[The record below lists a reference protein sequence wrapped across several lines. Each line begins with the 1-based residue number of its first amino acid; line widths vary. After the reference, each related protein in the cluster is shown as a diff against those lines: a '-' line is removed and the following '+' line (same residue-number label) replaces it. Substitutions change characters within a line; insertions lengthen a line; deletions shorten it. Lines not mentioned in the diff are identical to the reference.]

1 VSESGDELLRLAGQF
16 CEQQL
21 SSDDRARLQH
31 LLRSSDIQRMQFIE
45 YVQLHG
51 LLAWDVGMM
60 SHRPMLPDE
69 LAFGDPQRETVRR
82 PAVPATQGR
91 MTSGRTVA
99 LSAIALLTFVIFGM
113 LYFGGQRNGQQIA
126 ESEQAERSAKTFQNA
141 PVVVGAGE
149 NPKAGNPSE
158 LKPLTLDGVNREN
171 PENPAENPIATVTTD
186 EPRDTLLRGSDDQA
200 VVAMIDGYL
209 QTSWQEYQVKP
220 AAQADDFEWI
230 RRAYLTL
237 TGRIPSIEEVVS
249 FQALPADQRRR
260 QVTEKLLTDARTAE
274 HLAVTWSNLLIGRA
288 NTRGVDQDAML
299 SFLQDQFSRNRPW
312 METVGELIA
321 AEGRSDENGATNF
334 LLAHLNDQA
343 TPATA
348 VAARLFLGRQV
359 HCTQCHDHPFARDR
373 RQEEFWALNA
383 FFKTAVRSRENLTDA
398 SGKTKSVWVLRDSGD
413 VGMTFFDT
421 LRGLKKAV
429 PPEFAG
435 VTLPPDQKIARRAE
449 LAKLLTKDD
458 QHWVARSMVNRMWA
472 HFFGYGFSNP
482 VDDLGAH
489 NPVSHPELFDELTTA
504 FVDSN
509 YDLQRLMRW
518 MAMSQAFGLTSR
530 QDEAGLVADNPEE
543 GGSPLFSR
551 SYSRPLGP
559 EQVYES
565 IRVAI
570 RSAAQRPIDSSVG
583 TSHRRQWVEQFVRS
597 YGTDEN
603 DEQISFEG
611 NLATALLMMN
621 GNDIQEAIRL
631 AAAEITQTM
640 QNGSAAVLDSLNRIA
655 MATLN
660 RQPSESEEKV
670 FRTRYRALARSLP
683 QQEAMQVATEDML
696 WAYLNSSEFASLQ

>member
-1 VSESGDELLRLAGQF
+1 VSESREELLRLAGQF

-21 SSDDRARLQH
+21 NAQDRDRLQTV
-31 LLRSSDIQRMQFIE
+31 LRCSDEDRMLFIE

-60 SHRPMLPDE
+60 SHHPLLPDE
-69 LAFGDPQRETVRR
+69 LVLGDRQAENVRL
-82 PAVPATQGR
+82 PAVPAVPGR
-91 MTSGRTVA
+91 LKSGRFVA
-99 LSAIALLTFVIFGM
+99 IAAMALLTMVIFGIVY
-113 LYFGGQRNGQQIA
+113 LGDQHDSQQIA
-126 ESEQAERSAKTFQNA
+126 HSDQAESTTAELHNS
-141 PVVVGAGE
+141 PVV
-149 NPKAGNPSE
+149 GNPDDSGNAALPGD
-158 LKPLTLDGVNREN
+158 LKPLTLDGVARVS
-171 PENPAENPIATVTTD
+171 PEGPAENQTPPAMAV
-186 EPRDTLLRGSDDQA
+186 ESVEAKGRGRDDQA

-220 AAQADDFEWI
+220 AAPADDFEWI

-237 TGRIPSIEEVVS
+237 TGRIPSIEEVEA

-260 QVTEKLLTDARTAE
+260 QMTEKLLTDARTAE
-274 HLAVTWSNLLIGRA
+274 HLAVTWSNLLIGRS
-288 NTRGVDQDAML
+288 NSRGVDQDAML
-299 SFLQDQFSRNRPW
+299 AFLQDQFSQNRPW

-348 VAARLFLGRQV
+348 VTARLFLGRQV

-383 FFKTAVRSRENLTDA
+383 FFKTAVRSRENLPDA
-398 SGKTKSVWVLRDSGD
+398 SGKAKSVWVLRDSGD

-435 VTLPPDQKIARRAE
+435 VTLPADQKIARRAE
-449 LAKLLTKDD
+449 LAKLLTMDD
-458 QHWVARSMVNRMWA
+458 QHWVARSMVNRMWS

-489 NPVSHPELFDELTTA
+489 NPVSHPELFDELTAA

-530 QDEAGLVADNPEE
+530 QDDAGLVADNPEE

-570 RSAAQRPIDSSVG
+570 RSAAQLPIDSSVG

-621 GNDIQEAIRL
+621 GSDVQEAIPL
-631 AAAEITQTM
+631 AAAEITKTM
-640 QNGSAAVLDSLNRIA
+640 QNSSAAVLDSLNRIA

-660 RQPSESEEKV
+660 RQPSEREEKV
-670 FRTRYRALARSLP
+670 FRTRYRALTRSLP

>member
-1 VSESGDELLRLAGQF
+1 VSESRDELLRLAGQF

-21 SSDDRARLQH
+21 SAQDRDRLQAA
-31 LLRSSDIQRMQFIE
+31 LRGSDTHRIAFIE

-51 LLAWDVGMM
+51 LLAWDVGMI
-60 SHRPMLPDE
+60 SHHPMLPEE
-69 LAFGDPQRETVRR
+69 LVTANPLQETSRR
-82 PAVPATQGR
+82 LAVPGR
-91 MTSGRTVA
+91 MRSGQTVV
-99 LSAIALLTFVIFGM
+99 LSAIALLTMVIFGIM
-113 LYFGGQRNGQQIA
+113 YFGDPHDGRQVA
-126 ESEQAERSAKTFQNA
+126 ESGHAGPSINERQNS
-141 PVVVGAGE
+141 PVVANTNDIG
-149 NPKAGNPSE
+149 KAGSTSD
-158 LKPLTLDGVNREN
+158 LKPLTLDGVARVSPEDSLEN
-171 PENPAENPIATVTTD
+171 PTSATAMADKSVESTG
-186 EPRDTLLRGSDDQA
+186 RGSDDQA

-209 QTSWQEYQVKP
+209 QKSWQEYQLTP
-220 AAQADDFEWI
+220 AAPADDFEWI

-237 TGRIPSIEEVVS
+237 TGRIPSIEEVEA
-249 FQALPADQRRR
+249 FQALPVAQRRR
-260 QVTEKLLTDARTAE
+260 QVTEQLLTDARTAE

-288 NTRGVDQDAML
+288 NSRGVDQDSML
-299 SFLQDQFSRNRPW
+299 AFLQDQFSRNRPW

-348 VAARLFLGRQV
+348 VTARLFLGRQV

-398 SGKTKSVWVLRDSGD
+398 SGKAKSVWVLRDSGE

-421 LRGLKKAV
+421 VRDLKKAV
-429 PPEFAG
+429 APEFAG
-435 VTLPPDQKIARRAE
+435 VTLPPEEKIARRAE
-449 LAKLLTKDD
+449 LAKLLTTDD
-458 QHWVARSMVNRMWA
+458 QHWVARSMVNRMWS

-482 VDDLGAH
+482 VDDLGSH
-489 NPVSHPELFDELTTA
+489 NPVSHPELFDELTAA

-530 QDEAGLVADNPEE
+530 QDEISLVEDNPEE

-570 RSAAQRPIDSSVG
+570 RSAAQLPIDSSVG

-621 GNDIQEAIRL
+621 GNDIQEAIPL
-631 AAAEITQTM
+631 AAAEITQTV
-640 QNGSAAVLDSLNRIA
+640 QNGSAAMLDSLNRIA

-660 RQPSESEEKV
+660 RQPSEREEKV
-670 FRTRYRALARSLP
+670 FRTRYRALSRSLP